1 METED
6 NSVSKSGV
14 EKPPNT
20 PDMSAH
26 DVEAMAD
33 SMQRDSP
40 LPDSERGNEKVLEDG
55 GSDKLLEEGEGERLP
70 EGGHERQP
78 EETPVGKLVSPC
90 RKGILFLLLI

>member
-6 NSVSKSGV
+6 NSASRSGV

-20 PDMSAH
+20 PGMSAH
-26 DVEAMAD
+26 DAEAMAD
-33 SMQRDSP
+33 SMLRDSP